1 MEGMAPM
8 SKYAAD
14 TNVSVEASRN
24 EIERTLARYKAD
36 AFAYATE
43 AGRATI
49 MFRMAGR
56 QVRFVLALPARD
68 DREFTHHSR
77 GARTESAAES
87 AWEQACRQ
95 RWRALALVI
104 KAKLEAVSAG
114 ITTIE
119 DEFLAHTILGDGRTV
134 GEAIK
139 PQIEQHYMTGGP
151 ANLMLEGPRK

>member
-1 MEGMAPM
+1 MT
-8 SKYAAD
+8 KYASD
-14 TNVSVEASRN
+14 TSVSVESSRM
-24 EIERTLARYKAD
+24 EIERTLTRYKAD

-43 AGRATI
+43 PGRASI

-56 QVRFVLALPARD
+56 QVRFVLALPDRA

-77 GARTESAAES
+77 GVRTEASADA
-87 AWEQACRQ
+87 AWAQACRQ

-119 DEFLAHTILGDGRTV
+119 DEFLAHTILANGRTV

-139 PQIEQHYMTGGP
+139 PQIEEHYALGGP
-151 ANLMLEGPRK
+151 ATLMLEGPAQ